1 MSKGAPGALQGRRIP
16 FSSLISHL
24 SLPYWGFKAALW
36 LAARVPRWPAYR
48 LAALG
53 GELYYWTNRSHSR
66 KADENFAVMLA
77 DDVGARRV
85 RDTARRAFRNYA
97 KYLFDFFRLPAI
109 DPDAFDADVISE
121 GWEHLDAALA
131 RGRGAL
137 LVLGH
142 FGNWDLAG
150 ALVAWRGYPMLAPVD
165 TFRPPRLDQLIH
177 ATRNHAG
184 MSLVPVEQGGALRQI
199 QRALR
204 RNQVVAIV
212 FDRPQREGGV
222 EVDFFG
228 APAWLP
234 AGPARFALRTGAT
247 VLPGYL
253 LRRPG
258 DLTYLARVEE
268 PVAFTPTGDE
278 EADVRAYTQA
288 IVARVEAVLRA
299 YPDQWYM
306 FRRMWTDES

>member
-1 MSKGAPGALQGRRIP
+1 MSKGTTVAPQGRRSP
-16 FSSLISHL
+16 VSFLTSHF
-24 SLPYWGFKAALW
+24 SLPYWGFRAALW

-53 GELYYWTNRSHSR
+53 GELYYWANRAHSR

-77 DDVGARRV
+77 DDVGTRRV

-97 KYLFDFFRLPAI
+97 KYLVDFFRLPSI
-109 DPDAFDADVISE
+109 DPDALEGGVISE

-150 ALVAWRGYPMLAPVD
+150 AVVAHRGYPMLALVD
-165 TFRPPRLDQLIH
+165 TFEPPQVDRLVH
-177 ATRNHAG
+177 TTRGYAG

-222 EVDFFG
+222 EVEFFG

-258 DLTYLARVEE
+258 DLTYLGRIEE

-288 IVARVEAVLRA
+288 IVARVEAILRS

-306 FRRMWTDES
+306 FRRMWTDEQ

>member
-1 MSKGAPGALQGRRIP
+1 MSTTSTPAEARDRPRAGWLRRKATLVAWDAWQRIDARLPRPVRFALATG
-16 FSSLISHL
+16 L
-24 SLPYWGFKAALW
+24 
-36 LAARVPRWPAYR
+36 
-48 LAALG
+48 
-53 GELYYWTNRSHSR
+53 GELLFWALPGKRMAVLRNMEHVLGPHASRAQVRLVAKRS
-66 KADENFAVMLA
+66 
-77 DDVGARRV
+77 
-85 RDTARRAFRNYA
+85 FRNYA
-97 KYLFDFFRLPAI
+97 KYLFDFFRLPSI
-109 DPDAFDADVISE
+109 DPDALDAEVISE

-150 ALVAWRGYPMLAPVD
+150 AVVAWRGYPMLAPVD
-165 TFRPPRLDQLIH
+165 TFSPPRLDRLIH

-184 MSLVPVEQGGALRQI
+184 MSLVPVEQGGALRKI

-234 AGPARFALRTGAT
+234 AGPARFALRTGAA

-258 DLTYLARVEE
+258 DLTYLGRIEE

-288 IVARVEAVLRA
+288 IVARVEAILRS

-306 FRRMWTDES
+306 FRRMWTDQQ